1 MKSWIKHVT
10 LVTLLATV
18 FPAQAA
24 MQAWQFSGQ
33 IDSGFYQGTTYQG
46 QFSFDDASLLA
57 TGTELIS
64 LSSLQFNFGS
74 DQFGLSTPALS
85 AASAVFQDG
94 LFTGIEWSVDSSNP
108 AIGFSFVSGFADTS
122 DAFLA
127 YDTTLGFSGGGNLAY
142 VAVVPE
148 PTQTA
153 LMLMG
158 LGLVGVIARRR
169 S

>member
-10 LVTLLATV
+10 LVALLATV
-18 FPAQAA
+18 LPAQAA
-24 MQAWQFSGQ
+24 IQAWQFSGQ
-33 IDSGFYQGTTYQG
+33 IDSGHYNGTSYQG
-46 QFSFDDASLLA
+46 QFSFDDASLLD

-64 LSSLQFNFGS
+64 LSSLQFNFGG

-85 AASAVFQDG
+85 AANAVFQDG
-94 LFTGIEWSVDSSNP
+94 LFTGLEWSVDSNNP
-108 AIGFSFVSGFADTS
+108 LIGFTFVAGFADSS
-122 DAFLA
+122 DAYLA
-127 YDTTLGFSGGGNLAY
+127 YDTALGFSGAGSLAY

-148 PTQTA
+148 PAQTA